1 MPHGEGVKAKKR
13 KATDARAYIHAR
25 GANSFTVGNRKTAA
39 ARRADNRATRCTF
52 LSAHESLDGTLPKG
66 SPRCRQLSR
75 VFRARTHTLHR
86 KKDYNRAAGAR
97 RGEQKRQEA
106 EDATRTQRHA
116 PASRCRRRIVPK
128 RSLRTTGKEGK
139 REESGRTK
147 NPSQLEVVRDWRRV
161 TDGIRTHDIQNHN
174 LTL

>member
-1 MPHGEGVKAKKR
+1 MPHGEGVKAKNEKR
-13 KATDARAYIHAR
+13 RTRACIYAREPQSSSPAE
-25 GANSFTVGNRKTAA
+25 TAIQLLLA
-39 ARRADNRATRCTF
+39 EPTNRATSCTF

-66 SPRCRQLSR
+66 SPRCRQLAR
-75 VFRARTHTLHR
+75 VFRAHTHTAP
-86 KKDYNRAAGAR
+86 KKELQPSSGAR
-97 RGEQKRQEA
+97 RGEQKRQKA

-116 PASRCRRRIVPK
+116 PALRCRRRIVPK
-128 RSLRTTGKEGK
+128 RSLRTTGKEGM

>member
-1 MPHGEGVKAKKR
+1 M
-13 KATDARAYIHAR
+13 YIRAR
-25 GANSFTVGNRKTAA
+25 GANSFTGGNRKTAA
-39 ARRADNRATRCTF
+39 ARRAHKSRDKLHVFVGSRISRWDLAERFTPMSPTRAR
-52 LSAHESLDGTLPKG
+52 
-66 SPRCRQLSR
+66 LSR
-75 VFRARTHTLHR
+75 AHAHTSP

-97 RGEQKRQEA
+97 RGEQKRQKA

-116 PASRCRRRIVPK
+116 PASRCRKRIVPK